1 MVIEY
6 VLAVGM
12 GLFYMYIFFK
22 MTIAALFD
30 PDFWSTSQYYNEA
43 DGERLFNSAMFLEQD
58 D

>member
-30 PDFWSTSQYYNEA
+30 PDFFPTGQYYNEA